1 MIYLLLSVWLGIKLC
16 SQHSDEEIVSSLSTS
31 VASWYVLLCE
41 KGAVSLLSEVQM
53 MPKMIF
59 HNTFPNYK
67 KNFFS
72 YKDLGTHNK
81 QWLFFKSKLNK
92 IIWNFV
98 LLVYFIWFHNRMGFS
113 SQSPPLT
120 TVTSPMHSTH
130 KHIHTL
136 QTWAEITQRSLM

>member
-1 MIYLLLSVWLGIKLC
+1 M
-16 SQHSDEEIVSSLSTS
+16 SSLSTS

-59 HNTFPNYK
+59 HNTFPSYK
-67 KNFFS
+67 KIFFLI
-72 YKDLGTHNK
+72 KTWELITNNDLF
-81 QWLFFKSKLNK
+81 FFKSKLNK

-136 QTWAEITQRSLM
+136 QTWAEITQGDLCNKIQHWEGDRKSLP